1 MIDIT
6 NNLDLCKDIEQRG
19 GMRIKLDPW
28 RLPPSVLQKR
38 PWAPRLSNGGR
49 NTCRRAI
56 QALMDIARY
65 CCFDVKVTRDVHWYG
80 AEHGFIRYDDK
91 KGGQVELPVDWK
103 L

>member
-19 GMRIKLDPW
+19 GSARQAGFRGGCLHRFFKNGRGHQALKW
-28 RLPPSVLQKR
+28 
-38 PWAPRLSNGGR
+38 WAEYVQTG
-49 NTCRRAI
+49 NTEL
-56 QALMDIARY
+56 LMDIARY

-91 KGGQVELPVDWK
+91 RAARWNCP
-103 L
+103 

>member
-1 MIDIT
+1 MV
-6 NNLDLCKDIEQRG
+6 G
-19 GMRIKLDPW
+19 GI
-28 RLPPSVLQKR
+28 
-38 PWAPRLSNGGR
+38 
-49 NTCRRAI
+49 RADG
-56 QALMDIARY
+56 QYGAFN

>member
-1 MIDIT
+1 
-6 NNLDLCKDIEQRG
+6 
-19 GMRIKLDPW
+19 
-28 RLPPSVLQKR
+28 
-38 PWAPRLSNGGR
+38 
-49 NTCRRAI
+49 
-56 QALMDIARY
+56 MDIARY